1 MFQPEAL
8 LEAFHLFFQFK
19 VFYWMVIGVTVG
31 VGVGAIPGLSAATAI
46 ALLLPLTFTMP
57 IASSLGLLIGV
68 YKGSVFGGSISAIS
82 FATPGTSEAAATVY
96 DGYKLMKKGQGR
108 KAIEMAL
115 YASVTA
121 DTASDVVTILVAP
134 PLALVALKFGPSE
147 RFWLVVL
154 AFTLIGALSGKHL
167 AKGLISA
174 SMGLFLAAMGPD
186 PVSAVTRMTFGVWW
200 LQGGIPFI
208 PLMIGLFAMSTMLK
222 EGIQIIREN
231 KKIEKIKSSIID
243 SMLKSD
249 VGLTLKE
256 YLRCWKEMLIGFFI
270 GSFVGFLPGLGSTVG
285 AFLSYGVAKQMSPHK
300 GIGEGALEGIAAA
313 ESGNNA
319 TVGPTLIPLLAF
331 GIPGSIGAALI
342 GAALM
347 LQGITPSPRMFK
359 MFPEVVYALFMIL
372 LAANIFNLGVGR
384 IFGRLYA
391 RLGLL
396 PKPLL
401 VPLIFMM
408 ATIGS
413 YAYQA
418 NPYDVILA
426 LLFGFVG
433 YWMGMLEI
441 PTAPLVITYLIAPMM
456 EANLRR
462 ALLIH
467 QGQWIDA
474 LFNSPLS
481 IALVVITVVLTF
493 LSLRVKSSEAMTGS
507 GSSGGEEEAL

>member
-1 MFQPEAL
+1 MFQPEAFA
-8 LEAFHLFFQFK
+8 EALQLVFQFK
-19 VFYWMVIGVTVG
+19 TFYWMIIGVTVG
-31 VGVGAIPGLSAATAI
+31 VGVGAIPGLSAVTAI

-57 IASSLGLLIGV
+57 VASSLGLLIGV

-96 DGYKLMKKGQGR
+96 DGYKLMKRGHGR

-121 DTASDVVTILVAP
+121 DTASDVLTILVAP
-134 PLALVALKFGPSE
+134 PLAMVALKFGPSE

-174 SMGLFLAAMGPD
+174 SMGIFLATIGPD
-186 PVSAVTRMTFGVWW
+186 PVSAVSRMTFGIWW
-200 LQGGIPFI
+200 LAGGIPFI

-222 EGIQIIREN
+222 EGIQILKES
-231 KKIEKIKSSIID
+231 KKVEKIKSDILESL
-243 SMLKSD
+243 LKSD

-256 YLRCWKEMLIGFFI
+256 YLRCWKEMLIGFCV

-285 AFLSYGVAKQMSPHK
+285 AFLSYGVAKQLSPEK
-300 GIGEGALEGIAAA
+300 NIGEGVLEGIAAA
-313 ESGNNA
+313 EAGNNA

-331 GIPGSIGAALI
+331 GIPGSIAAALI

-347 LQGITPSPRMFK
+347 LQGATPSPRMFTI
-359 MFPEVVYALFMIL
+359 FPEIVYALFIIL
-372 LAANIFNLGVGR
+372 IIANVFNLAIGR

-408 ATIGS
+408 ATIGC

-418 NPYDVILA
+418 NPYDVLLA
-426 LLFGFVG
+426 LFFGLVG
-433 YWMGMLEI
+433 YWMSVLKI
-441 PTAPLVITYLIAPMM
+441 PTAPLIICYLIAPMM
-456 EANLRR
+456 EANMRR
-462 ALLIH
+462 ALLIGH
-467 QGQWIDA
+467 GEWIKA
-474 LFNSPLS
+474 LLYSPLS
-481 IALVVITVVLTF
+481 IGLFVATIVLTYF
-493 LSLRVKSSEAMTGS
+493 SIKLKASERMRDTGNAVES
-507 GSSGGEEEAL
+507 ED